1 MVVRSSLLPPPLS
14 AELPVDMFDA
24 EYSDAE
30 ARRARRMENIY
41 HVGQAKVWDGRE
53 VLAQLIEKHGKP
65 TLPPDKR
72 RALARVFGIIMWGEL
87 AAWKISAQLADR
99 LVPLEAKLA
108 ASSQVH
114 DEARHFY
121 VMHDYLEA
129 LGEKPPK
136 LEYWAS
142 RVMRR
147 TLKTNDLLK
156 KLVGMQLTIETI
168 ALTAFQRV
176 RELDVEPVL
185 TDLMSYY
192 ERDEARHIGLGLQL
206 VPEMIAELSL
216 PRAIDLGVFQ
226 LDLLMTTI
234 LSLKTIERDLL
245 ALGVDPRSLL
255 GIAFHKQEEID
266 SKIRAEFP
274 RWPADP
280 PIRRAF
286 EAFCEALFPSEGL
299 DARVPVSTRV
309 KHALEVAARLRP
321 SVYEQW
327 GKRRERGRA

>member
-1 MVVRSSLLPPPLS
+1 I
-14 AELPVDMFDA
+14 A
-24 EYSDAE
+24 
-30 ARRARRMENIY
+30 
-41 HVGQAKVWDGRE
+41 
-53 VLAQLIEKHGKP
+53 KHGKP
-65 TLPPDKR
+65 NLPPEKR

-136 LEYWAS
+136 LEFWAS

-147 TLKTNDLLK
+147 TLKTSDVLK

-176 RELDVEPVL
+176 RELEIEPVL
-185 TDLMSYY
+185 TDLMLYY

-206 VPEMIAELSL
+206 VPQVIAGLS
-216 PRAIDLGVFQ
+216 RTKGIQLG
-226 LDLLMTTI
+226 
-234 LSLKTIERDLL
+234 
-245 ALGVDPRSLL
+245 G
-255 GIAFHKQEEID
+255 
-266 SKIRAEFP
+266 
-274 RWPADP
+274 
-280 PIRRAF
+280 
-286 EAFCEALFPSEGL
+286 C
-299 DARVPVSTRV
+299 
-309 KHALEVAARLRP
+309 
-321 SVYEQW
+321 
-327 GKRRERGRA
+327 